1 MVLAV
6 ALFVMSALLIAATSS
21 MMVAMSGIR
30 ATRNYRGASQVHFA
44 AESAISEA
52 LQAINGPGA
61 RQLQTDVVNK
71 WSTLWGTTPHQFAPL
86 TGFTLTVTPV
96 AIDANRGRL
105 VATADGPE
113 GVRNTVVAN
122 VVRADIPSA
131 SGAIYLASDT
141 ATASIFNGNSFL
153 VDGNDRNYTGGAGP
167 ALPVPGISTR
177 NDTNTQATIASLS
190 EQQRDNVT
198 GLAYAA
204 GPPITTSVSTSPSA
218 PSIAQ
223 LNQIIADLDAL
234 PGVVKSSDKFLSKKQ
249 SFGTANAPEITHY
262 TSTDGLTI
270 KGNGDADGAGI
281 LIIDGDLTL
290 EGNLTFKGL
299 VIVRGGTI
307 VKKDTT
313 TQASG
318 NATLY
323 GSLWTTSMDL
333 VVSGSAI
340 VQYSSQALG
349 LANQV
354 SGGTGLPAPVTV
366 TALVDCTQVP
376 AGIAGC
382 P

>member
-1 MVLAV
+1 V
-6 ALFVMSALLIAATSS
+6 ALAIALF
-21 MMVAMSGIR
+21 AMSGLLLVASSSLSVGMSGVR

-44 AESAISEA
+44 AESGISEA
-52 LQAINGPGA
+52 LQVINGPGA
-61 RQLQTDVVNK
+61 RQMQADVVDN
-71 WSTLWGTTPHQFAPL
+71 WPNLWGPTLHQFAPL
-86 TGFTLTVTPV
+86 AGFTLTVTPV
-96 AIDANRGRL
+96 ALDANRGRL
-105 VATADGPE
+105 VATAYGPE

-131 SGAIYLASDT
+131 AGAIYLASDT
-141 ATASIFNGNSFL
+141 VTASTFNGNSFL

-204 GPPITTSVSTSPSA
+204 GPPITTSVRTSPSA

-223 LNQIIADLDAL
+223 LNQIIADLDAR
-234 PGVVKSSDKFLSKKQ
+234 PGVLKVSDKLLSKKETY
-249 SFGTANAPEITHY
+249 GTAAAPQITHY
-262 TSTDGLTI
+262 TGTDGLTI
-270 KGNGDADGAGI
+270 KGNGNLDGAGI

-290 EGNLTFKGL
+290 EGSLTFKGL

-307 VKKDTT
+307 VKKDTA

-333 VVSGSAI
+333 TVSGSAI
-340 VQYSSQALG
+340 IQYSSQALL

-354 SGGTGLPAPVTV
+354 SGGTGLPAPVSV
-366 TALVDCTQVP
+366 TALIDCGQVP
-376 AGIAGC
+376 SGIAGC